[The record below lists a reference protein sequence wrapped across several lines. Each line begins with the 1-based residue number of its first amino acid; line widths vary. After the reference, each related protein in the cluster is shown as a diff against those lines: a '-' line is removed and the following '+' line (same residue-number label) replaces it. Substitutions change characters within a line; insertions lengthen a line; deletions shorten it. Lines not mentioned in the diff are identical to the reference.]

1 MSELTAVVG
10 AIGLFCMLDLLM
22 APAFVI
28 AAREQRKQRKQH
40 ERMSRPIHRLTLEEM
55 ADNYKLD
62 LEQYRA
68 RKQQETKQ

>member
-10 AIGLFCMLDLLM
+10 AIGLFCMLALLM

-28 AAREQRKQRKQH
+28 AAREQRKQH

-55 ADNYKLD
+55 ADNYKSD